1 MNEKSEE
8 LVFNENFQILTQE
21 KNVEKIQNIYQ
32 KTIQSHPLPPG
43 LPPHLRIGIQVAL
56 LKSIITLLDLGLN
69 PLGADIV
76 PEYHSLISEIIEV
89 YEKLQPPN
97 ESNWLAECVQYG
109 DKKAYHWDWKHFGSK
124 ELF

>member
-8 LVFNENFQILTQE
+8 LVFNDNFLILTE
-21 KNVEKIQNIYQ
+21 GKNVEKIQNIYQ
-32 KTIQSHPLPPG
+32 KARLNISSQSG
-43 LPPHLRIGIQVAL
+43 LPTNLRIGIQVAL

-69 PLGADIV
+69 PLGSEIV
-76 PEYHSLISEIIEV
+76 PEYQTLMTEIIEV
-89 YEKLQPPN
+89 YVKLQPPN
-97 ESNWLAECVQYG
+97 ESNWLMECVQYG